1 MVYHAKSDEMQKLAA
16 HPDARRVHGESGIE
30 YLSLPEVVLS
40 PSAVGYQ
47 CPITGSYRYREVLV
61 APQFK
66 DGSPIKGPHEE

>member
-16 HPDARRVHGESGIE
+16 HPDAKRVHGESGIE
-30 YLSLPEVVLS
+30 YLSLPESVLR

-61 APQFK
+61 APEFQ
-66 DGSPIKGPHEE
+66 GGAPIKAPYEE